1 MRIELHLADQ
11 RWPDVFDRVS
21 NELATALGRSAC
33 IEHVG
38 STAIPGLAAKP
49 IIDVLVGLP
58 DNVSL
63 QDAVKVLAQLGFK
76 FGDFDSPQSESAFL
90 HRPEH
95 CGGLP
100 VNLHLTTTG
109 SAQGSDLIRFRTALR
124 GNPALR
130 KSYEAL
136 KRRLIVAADGNLELY
151 TMGKTPFVAA
161 VLGNSHD

>member
-1 MRIELHLADQ
+1 MRIELYLADQ
-11 RWPDVFDRVS
+11 RWPDVFNRVS
-21 NELATALGRSAC
+21 NELANALGRSAC

-38 STAIPGLAAKP
+38 STAVPGLAAKP

-58 DNVSL
+58 DNASL
-63 QDAVKVLAQLGFK
+63 QDAIKVLAQLGFK
-76 FGDFDSPQSESAFL
+76 LGDLGSLQLENAFL

-109 SAQGSDLIRFRTALR
+109 SAQWSDLIRFCTALR
-124 GNPALR
+124 GDPALR

-136 KRRLIVAADGNLELY
+136 KRRLIVAADGNIDLY
-151 TMGKTPFVAA
+151 TMGKTPFVAG
-161 VLGNSHD
+161 VLGSSHD